1 MWAPPLKAGGCGER
15 RKFPSQTSQQGK
27 RSPSEG
33 DAVSSVTR
41 CALRGR
47 SQLQPENSALRRQ
60 NAEAQRTAPR
70 GGYGHGTRTLWPG
83 KVTPRD
89 SGFVTVHGR
98 VLTRSSS
105 ASQGTLGDV
114 TMLQLSHWGGRS
126 WHRASG
132 DREAAQ
138 RPTVSRTSP
147 TERGPVQCRQCWGGT
162 VKLADTEGRSLYAGF
177 SGDFSYEVDINSIL
191 FSRRRNSRLGAA
203 KPGPR
208 SHAVH

>member
-1 MWAPPLKAGGCGER
+1 MLSPQSPDVHYGEGHSYSLKTLPP
-15 RKFPSQTSQQGK
+15 
-27 RSPSEG
+27 
-33 DAVSSVTR
+33 
-41 CALRGR
+41 
-47 SQLQPENSALRRQ
+47 RRQ

-114 TMLQLSHWGGRS
+114 TMLRLSHWGGGS

-162 VKLADTEGRSLYAGF
+162 VKPADTEGRSLYAGF